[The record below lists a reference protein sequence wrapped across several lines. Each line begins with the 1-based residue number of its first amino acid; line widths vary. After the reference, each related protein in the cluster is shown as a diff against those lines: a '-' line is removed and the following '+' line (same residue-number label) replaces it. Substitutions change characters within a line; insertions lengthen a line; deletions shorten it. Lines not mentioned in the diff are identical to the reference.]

1 MESYQHQFIDYSPC
15 NLPVGKAVCVGLN
28 YAAHA
33 AEMSS
38 QQTADPLLFIKPSTA
53 LVPLSGEI
61 KIPTELGDCHFET
74 EMTILIGERLSG
86 CDQAQAQHAI
96 VGIGL
101 ALDLTLRSLQ
111 TELKTSGQPWEKSK
125 AWDGACPLTSF
136 LKPEKI
142 ADLQNQRIRLYQN
155 EQLRQDGNT
164 AQMLTPVLPLIV
176 YISRFFTLEPG
187 DVVLTGTPEGVGP
200 LAPGDQLRV
209 ELGEVLSANTVVR
222 GNE

>member
-1 MESYQHQFIDYSPC
+1 MESYQHQFLDRSPC
-15 NLPVGKAVCVGLN
+15 DLPVGKAVCVGLN

-38 QQTADPLLFIKPSTA
+38 QQTAEPLLFIKPSTA
-53 LVPLSGEI
+53 LVPLAGEI

-74 EMTILIGERLSG
+74 EMTILIGERLSD
-86 CDQAQAQHAI
+86 CNQAQAQHAI

-111 TELKTSGQPWEKSK
+111 TELRTSGQPWEKSK
-125 AWDGACPLTSF
+125 AWDGACPLSAF

-142 ADLQNQRIRLYQN
+142 ADLQDQRIRLYQN

-164 AQMLTPVLPLIV
+164 TQMLTPVLPLIV
-176 YISRFFTLEPG
+176 YISRYFTLEPG

-200 LAPGDQLRV
+200 LALGDQLRV
-209 ELGEVLSANTVVR
+209 ELGEELAETASIVGR
-222 GNE
+222 

>member
-1 MESYQHQFIDYSPC
+1 
-15 NLPVGKAVCVGLN
+15 
-28 YAAHA
+28 
-33 AEMSS
+33 
-38 QQTADPLLFIKPSTA
+38 
-53 LVPLSGEI
+53 
-61 KIPTELGDCHFET
+61 
-74 EMTILIGERLSG
+74 MTILIGERLSD
-86 CDQAQAQHAI
+86 CNQIQAQHAI

-111 TELKTSGQPWEKSK
+111 TELRTSGQPWEKSK
-125 AWDGACPLTSF
+125 AWDGACPLTPF

-142 ADLQNQRIRLYQN
+142 ADLQNQHIRLYQN

-176 YISRFFTLEPG
+176 YISQFFTLEPG